1 MARFVLCR
9 AADHEI
15 AAPAFVA
22 CLATALPAHAVDLPL
37 GIQLHGAI
45 DLYVDGNFNAPPDR
59 ANFLPGTGTTAKLA
73 NQFSLN
79 LASIELVKAPEPV
92 GFHLWLVAGT
102 GTDVEHEGEFVGP
115 NTGSQVWRY
124 VQQASISARIPW
136 GRGLEI
142 EGGIYPSH
150 IGFEGF
156 ASQTDWNYTRAW
168 LGEYS
173 PYYQTGIKATYAF
186 DDSWS
191 AQIQVLNGWQRIG
204 DNNNG
209 KSFGTQVVW
218 KAGPSTLAFNTFL
231 GPELTDD
238 DSNWRYFVDFVWT
251 LQLTLQDQIA
261 LCLDWGLQQMPQAP
275 RRYLVRGRCL
285 LPAADLAALGG
296 GGARRVLPRSGGLH
310 DRHAPDAGGGHAH
323 RRVQALGDPDA
334 QARGPVRSLHRP
346 GLRGRAQAVHGAA
359 QQGPG
364 PGAGGA
370 RRRGLLLGSNI
381 DGRPDLHRRDRRLL
395 RRQLGL
401 HPRLRPLAGEP
412 SAMNLDD
419 MLGSIVAVLLTVYL
433 VYALVRAERF

>member
-1 MARFVLCR
+1 MRPQSSAIVPAWPPRFPRTRSTC
-9 AADHEI
+9 
-15 AAPAFVA
+15 PW
-22 CLATALPAHAVDLPL
+22 
-37 GIQLHGAI
+37 GIQLHGAV

-92 GFHLWLVAGT
+92 GFHLWVVAGT

-124 VQQASISARIPW
+124 VQQASISARIPG

-156 ASQTDWNYTRAW
+156 ASQTDWNYTRSW

-209 KSFGTQVVW
+209 KVDRH
-218 KAGPSTLAFNTFL
+218 AGGVEGRAEHARPSTPFSA
-231 GPELTDD
+231 PSWTDD
-238 DSNWRYFVDFVWT
+238 DSDWRYFVDFVWT
-251 LQLTLQDQIA
+251 L
-261 LCLDWGLQQMPQAP
+261 
-275 RRYLVRGRCL
+275 
-285 LPAADLAALGG
+285 
-296 GGARRVLPRSGGLH
+296 
-310 DRHAPDAGGGHAH
+310 
-323 RRVQALGDPDA
+323 
-334 QARGPVRSLHRP
+334 
-346 GLRGRAQAVHGAA
+346 
-359 QQGPG
+359 
-364 PGAGGA
+364 
-370 RRRGLLLGSNI
+370 
-381 DGRPDLHRRDRRLL
+381 
-395 RRQLGL
+395 
-401 HPRLRPLAGEP
+401 E
-412 SAMNLDD
+412 
-419 MLGSIVAVLLTVYL
+419 
-433 VYALVRAERF
+433 

>member
-1 MARFVLCR
+1 MRTAV
-9 AADHEI
+9 
-15 AAPAFVA
+15 PAILA
-22 CLATALPAHAVDLPL
+22 GLATALPAHAVDLPL

-45 DLYVDGNFNAPPDR
+45 DLYVDANFNAPPDR
-59 ANFLPGTGTTAKLA
+59 ENFLPGTGTTAKLA

-251 LQLTLQDQIA
+251 LQLTMQDQIA

-275 RRYLVRGRCL
+275 
-285 LPAADLAALGG
+285 ADTWY
-296 GGARRVLPRSGGLH
+296 
-310 DRHAPDAGGGHAH
+310 
-323 RRVQALGDPDA
+323 
-334 QARGPVRSLHRP
+334 
-346 GLRGRAQAVHGAA
+346 
-359 QQGPG
+359 
-364 PGAGGA
+364 GAGA
-370 RRRGLLLGSNI
+370 YY
-381 DGRPDLHRRDRRLL
+381 
-395 RRQLGL
+395 RRQIS
-401 HPRLRPLAGEP
+401 PRWA
-412 SAMNLDD
+412 A
-419 MLGSIVAVLLTVYL
+419 A
-433 VYALVRAERF
+433 VRAEVYRDPEGYMTGTPQTLVEGTLTVEFKPWEILMLKLEGRYDHSTAHVFGAAPKLSTGLPSKVQDQVLVVLGAVAYF